1 MIFRTGNEKFTNS
14 LFEGGEV
21 GITLLHDIEALTHVR
36 SDVAAAILFFA
47 VELHIFSADFHCIL
61 VVLVRVLLL
70 LTR

>member
-1 MIFRTGNEKFTNS
+1 M
-14 LFEGGEV
+14 
-21 GITLLHDIEALTHVR
+21 TLLHDIEAVTHVR

-47 VELHIFSADFHCIL
+47 VELHIFSTDFHCIL